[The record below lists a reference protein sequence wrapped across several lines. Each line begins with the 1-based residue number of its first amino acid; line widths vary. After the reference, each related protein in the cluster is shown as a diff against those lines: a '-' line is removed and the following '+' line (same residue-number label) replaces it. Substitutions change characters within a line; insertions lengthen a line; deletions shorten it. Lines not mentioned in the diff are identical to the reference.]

1 MLGGSLRPV
10 KHLVGEFPPSHCIVF
25 AGQRVELHA
34 TLPAEG
40 RIDVTTS
47 IVSMTDRS
55 TGVVLETAAMARN
68 HADGTPL
75 FTSHSSY
82 FLRGLGSKPMSSGER
97 PALVEQMWGASVTAS
112 TRDDQAL
119 LYRLCGDRNP
129 LHSDPTFAARAGFG
143 RPILHGLCTWATVAR
158 TVIGRVL
165 GSDVGAVA
173 EIDGQFRN
181 PVFPGESIEID
192 VAQVDECELV
202 YRARV
207 GERVVVDGGRI
218 RTTRGGDS
226 VTTEPMPVPEP
237 TPLTAPYWD
246 AARRGE
252 LHLQRCARCDEA
264 IGYPRLNCPSC
275 GGQGTRVV
283 PGTGHGAHLELRGRR
298 TDRAS
303 VRRRRAVR
311 CRRYRVGRGPAV
323 ALRDSRSGGP
333 TRHVSHGPAGT
344 GGVRTTREPADPGL
358 HGSGGARMTTGCH
371 IIGAAETERLGR
383 IPDQSVLEL
392 NVEAGLR
399 ALSDAGVG
407 GIGGDIDGVAGG
419 PTHPHQVAHALGV
432 QPDGSTRPMSAG
444 AHSWP
449 TSATPRPR

>member
-1 MLGGSLRPV
+1 MLLYDNVGAGSEPWSADWTTDDTLLYNLAVGSGPQDLHLVTENSQGIELQALPTFAAVLGGSLRPV
-10 KHLVGEFPPSHCIVF
+10 KHLVGEFPSHCIVF

-218 RTTRGGDS
+218 RTTRG
-226 VTTEPMPVPEP
+226 VT
-237 TPLTAPYWD
+237 L
-246 AARRGE
+246 
-252 LHLQRCARCDEA
+252 
-264 IGYPRLNCPSC
+264 
-275 GGQGTRVV
+275 
-283 PGTGHGAHLELRGRR
+283 
-298 TDRAS
+298 
-303 VRRRRAVR
+303 
-311 CRRYRVGRGPAV
+311 
-323 ALRDSRSGGP
+323 
-333 TRHVSHGPAGT
+333 
-344 GGVRTTREPADPGL
+344 
-358 HGSGGARMTTGCH
+358 
-371 IIGAAETERLGR
+371 
-383 IPDQSVLEL
+383 
-392 NVEAGLR
+392 
-399 ALSDAGVG
+399 
-407 GIGGDIDGVAGG
+407 
-419 PTHPHQVAHALGV
+419 
-432 QPDGSTRPMSAG
+432 
-444 AHSWP
+444 
-449 TSATPRPR
+449 